1 MEADHSERRL
11 TLFDTYL
18 EKEEDKFPDGSKS
31 SYFSFLKT
39 PLLSNITELQ
49 AELGTLGLTCVVVKA
64 QFSF

>member
-18 EKEEDKFPDGSKS
+18 EKEEDKFADGSKS